1 MKPFVI
7 VASMRFGTAMRPP
20 REPTMT
26 GQAAG
31 PGLFRTGV
39 IIAAIAAALDQ
50 FSKFWILN
58 DVMAPPRVIEVTPF
72 FNLVLAWNKG
82 VSFGMFSTDSVYGP
96 WLLTGLA
103 IAIVIALGI
112 WLWRAD
118 SKWVACALGL
128 VIGGAIGNVVD
139 RVRFGAVV
147 DFLDV
152 HAFGYHWPAFNVAD
166 SAICVGAVILIL
178 ESLFRPG
185 EKA

>member
-1 MKPFVI
+1 MMER
-7 VASMRFGTAMRPP
+7 A
-20 REPTMT
+20 T
-26 GQAAG
+26 GQ
-31 PGLFRTGV
+31 GLFRNGV
-39 IIAAIAAALDQ
+39 TIAAIATALDQ
-50 FSKFWILN
+50 FSKLWILN
-58 DVMAPPRVIEVTPF
+58 DVMVPPRVIEVTPF
-72 FNLVLAWNKG
+72 FNLVLGWNRG
-82 VSFGMFSTDSVYGP
+82 VSFGMFNTASVYGP

-103 IAIVIALGI
+103 MAIVTALGI

-166 SAICVGAVILIL
+166 SAIFIGAAILIL

>member
-1 MKPFVI
+1 MMER
-7 VASMRFGTAMRPP
+7 A
-20 REPTMT
+20 T
-26 GQAAG
+26 GQ
-31 PGLFRTGV
+31 GLFRNGV
-39 IIAAIAAALDQ
+39 IIAAIATALDQ

-58 DVMAPPRVIEVTPF
+58 DVMVPPRVIEVTPF
-72 FNLVLAWNKG
+72 FNLVLGWNRG
-82 VSFGMFSTDSVYGP
+82 VSFGMFNTASVYGP

-103 IAIVIALGI
+103 MAIVIALGI

-118 SKWVACALGL
+118 TKWVACALGL

-166 SAICVGAVILIL
+166 SAIFIGAAILIL

>member
-1 MKPFVI
+1 
-7 VASMRFGTAMRPP
+7 
-20 REPTMT
+20 MT
-26 GQAAG
+26 EQATG
-31 PGLFRTGV
+31 SGLFRIGL
-39 IIAAIAAALDQ
+39 IIAVIAAALDQ
-50 FSKFWILN
+50 ISKLWILN
-58 DVMAPPRVIEVTPF
+58 GVMAPPRVIEVTPF

-112 WLWRAD
+112 WLWRVD
-118 SKWVACALGL
+118 TKWVACALGL

-178 ESLFRPG
+178 ESLFRPD